1 MKKILADFEIDD
13 DPWGYKRYRLSI
25 PFIKNYNLCL
35 NL

>member
-25 PFIKNYNLCL
+25 LFIKN
-35 NL
+35 